1 MRLSFRRAI
10 LLTAAAVW
18 PLAMLLSGTARACT
32 IGVFS
37 PEATAIGRPILWKN
51 RDVDNDNQEAV
62 FRTGSRYSYVTNVYG
77 SEDTASAWAGINEAG
92 FAIMNSNSYNL
103 SGRATGADDGS
114 IMAEALGSCAT
125 VDDFKRIMDSTN
137 IVGRTQPSNF
147 GVFDATGRTAIYE
160 ASNTFYTVCDAADD
174 SLGFL
179 LRANYSMSGDSI
191 RTRGKNRYERAM
203 QLVLP
208 VRRAGGITPRFLFDV
223 VGRDV
228 GQTFFDPYPLPFC
241 DSLDGL
247 AYGYVPIDSTIG
259 RHTTRSVEVMV
270 GPRPGEPASRGMM
283 WISLGAP
290 ADGLPIPLWVSG
302 GPVPELLHGVGSS
315 VICDEALRVRDY
327 VRADP
332 SHPSAVNTFRM
343 QLVMAGFAQAESA
356 IFRAAADSEAAWTD
370 GPSPEQ
376 AAGLTDWASERVL
389 AAYFD
394 LWDELNHPEW
404 GINVPKPDPRLRA
417 RPSVSRETIRVTLPG
432 SSWHGPV
439 RIFDAMGRQVATLP
453 WQQSGTVVNWTPR
466 DLASGTYFMLFP
478 PESGLKPARITYL
491 R

>member
-1 MRLSFRRAI
+1 MRLNLRRAL
-10 LLTAAAVW
+10 LLTAALW
-18 PLAMLLSGTARACT
+18 SLSVLMPGSARACT
-32 IGVFS
+32 IGAFS
-37 PEATAIGRPILWKN
+37 PAATASGRPMLWKN
-51 RDVDNDNQEAV
+51 RDVDNDNQEAA
-62 FRTGSRYSYVTNVYG
+62 FRTGSLYSYVTDVYG
-77 SEDTASAWAGINEAG
+77 SEDTASAWAGINEVG

-103 SGRATGADDGS
+103 SGRSTGADDGS

-125 VDDFKRIMDSTN
+125 VEDFKRIMDSTN
-137 IVGRTQPSNF
+137 IVGRTQPANF
-147 GVFDATGRTAIYE
+147 AVFDATGRTAIYE
-160 ASNTFYTVCDAADD
+160 ASNTFYTLCDAADD

-203 QLVLP
+203 ELVLP
-208 VRRAGGITPRFLFDV
+208 ARQANSITPQFLFDV

-228 GQTFFDPYPLPFC
+228 GQTFFDPYPLPFE
-241 DSLDGL
+241 DSLDDL
-247 AYGYVPIDSTIG
+247 AFGYVPIDSTIG

-270 GPRPGEPASRGMM
+270 GPRPGEPASCGMM

-290 ADGLPIPLWVSG
+290 ADGLPIPLWANG
-302 GPVPELLHGVGSS
+302 GPVPELLNGAGSS

-327 VRADP
+327 VRSDP
-332 SHPSAVNTFRM
+332 LRLRAVNTFRM
-343 QLVMAGFAQAESA
+343 QLVLNELAPAESA
-356 IFRAAADSEAAWTD
+356 IFQAVADSEAAWVS
-370 GPSPEQ
+370 GPWPQQ
-376 AAGLTDWASERVL
+376 AARLSEWASERVL

-404 GINVPKPDPRLRA
+404 GINTPTPDPRLRA

-432 SSWHGPV
+432 SNWHGPV
-439 RIFDAMGRQVATLP
+439 RIFDTMGRQVATLP

>member
-1 MRLSFRRAI
+1 MRLTLRRAL
-10 LLTAAAVW
+10 LLTVVVGSLRVL
-18 PLAMLLSGTARACT
+18 PLSPARACT

-37 PEATAIGRPILWKN
+37 PSATAIGRPMLWKN
-51 RDVDNDNQEAV
+51 RDVDNDNQEAA
-62 FRTGSRYSYVTNVYG
+62 FRTGSLYSYVTNVYG
-77 SEDTASAWAGINEAG
+77 SDDTASAWAGINEVG

-103 SGRATGADDGS
+103 SGLATGADDGS

-125 VDDFKRIMDSTN
+125 VEDFKRIMDSTN
-137 IVGRTQPSNF
+137 IVGRTQPANF

-179 LRANYSMSGDSI
+179 LRANYSMSGDTI

-208 VRRAGGITPRFLFDV
+208 ARLANRITPQFIFDV

-228 GQTFFDPYPLPFC
+228 GQTGFDPYPLPFE
-241 DSLDGL
+241 DSLPGFI
-247 AYGYVPIDSTIG
+247 YGYVPIDSTIG
-259 RHTTRSVEVMV
+259 RHSTRSVEVMV
-270 GPRPGEPASRGMM
+270 GPRPGEPAGRGMM

-302 GPVPELLHGVGSS
+302 GPVPALLNGAERS

-327 VRADP
+327 VRADQLR
-332 SHPSAVNTFRM
+332 PSAVNTFRM
-343 QLVMAGFAQAESA
+343 QLVMSELAGAESA
-356 IFRAAADSEAAWTD
+356 IFQAVADSEATWSN

-394 LWDELNHPEW
+394 LWDEMSNPEW
-404 GINVPKPDPRLRA
+404 GINSPTPDPRLRA
-417 RPSVSRETIRVTLPG
+417 RPNVSRETIRVTLPG
-432 SSWHGPV
+432 SDWHGPV
-439 RIFDAMGRQVATLP
+439 RVFDATGRQVAVLP
-453 WQQSGTVVNWTPR
+453 WQQSSTVVNWTPR
-466 DLASGTYFMLFP
+466 DLPSGSYFMLFP
-478 PESGLKPARITYL
+478 PDSGLKPARITYL